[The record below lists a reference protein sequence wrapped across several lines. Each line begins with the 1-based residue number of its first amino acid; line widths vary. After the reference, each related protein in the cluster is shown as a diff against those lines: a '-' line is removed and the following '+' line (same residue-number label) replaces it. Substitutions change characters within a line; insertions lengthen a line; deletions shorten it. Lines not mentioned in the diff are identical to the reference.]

1 MQPQIYCFIVLACA
15 IIGVVCQ
22 EPIRIVAVADLH
34 ADYDNSVSVLQMAD
48 VVDENVKWKGSN
60 NTVFVQTVGTYLSSV
75 KKHYILIHVY
85 RVMLWIEVPI
95 RSSSM
100 ICSKDF
106 VMKHIK
112 AVDKSYHY
120 LATMK

>member
-75 KKHYILIHVY
+75 KKTLHTYPCL
-85 RVMLWIEVPI
+85 
-95 RSSSM
+95 
-100 ICSKDF
+100 
-106 VMKHIK
+106 
-112 AVDKSYHY
+112 
-120 LATMK
+120 